1 MFNKLKKIYIKT
13 EAIFGAGGSTKID
26 AKKYL
31 QNCKKK
37 LQFFGYEGLI
47 SKGTCRI

>member
-31 QNCKKK
+31 QNCKKNCS
-37 LQFFGYEGLI
+37 F
-47 SKGTCRI
+47 SGTRG